1 MTNKDKLEKDT
12 GIQISDNFAH
22 DAARKYHA
30 FCWICPAYGECEVLS
45 EKPTA
50 EECEESLKKW
60 LDAEVLRREDDE

>member
-1 MTNKDKLEKDT
+1 MTNKDKLEKAT

-22 DAARKYHA
+22 DVARKYHGI
-30 FCWICPAYGECEVLS
+30 CWLCPAFESCDVPS

-60 LDAEVLRREDDE
+60 LDAEVLKREYDV